1 MKHVGSFISK
11 MAVYGLACLV
21 TSLIT
26 SVQAADGFAR
36 VQTLRGKAQYSEG
49 GEWKV
54 LTVGKV
60 LRQGAVI
67 QTAAN
72 SSVDLFLKD
81 NGPVVRVTA
90 DTILGLDKLFFEE
103 TGGEVVIDTRL
114 DLRNGRILGN
124 VKKMAAAS
132 NYQVKI
138 PTGTVGIR
146 GTDYDIST
154 SGIVR
159 VITGAVRIQYTTT
172 AGPQEVIVTAGNTF
186 TPPTTPGGTGTVAP
200 TSPQDA
206 QNAQIEWIH
215 VQEMV
220 VRIDPSG
227 NLPPPVIGPIIVTP
241 IAPPAI
247 EQPLSPTTGEP
258 TGGGG
263 R

>member
-11 MAVYGLACLV
+11 LAVYGLACLV

-36 VQTLRGKAQYSEG
+36 VQSLRGQAQYSEG
-49 GEWKV
+49 GQWKT

-60 LRQGAVI
+60 LRQGATI

-72 SSVDLFLKD
+72 SSVDLWLRH
-81 NGPVVRVTA
+81 NGPVVRVTS
-90 DTILGLDKLFFEE
+90 DTILGLDKLFLEE
-103 TGGEVVIDTRL
+103 TGGETVIDTRL

-154 SGIVR
+154 TGV
-159 VITGAVRIQYTTT
+159 VTVLNGAVRIQYTEN
-172 AGPQEVIVTAGNTF
+172 GVLKEVIVNAGNTF
-186 TPPTTPGGTGTVAP
+186 TPPQTPTGTATVAETTPENKASSQV
-200 TSPQDA
+200 
-206 QNAQIEWIH
+206 EWVH
-215 VQEMV
+215 VQEIV
-220 VRIDPSG
+220 SRIDPITYDLAPPITVTP
-227 NLPPPVIGPIIVTP
+227 LPPPV
-241 IAPPAI
+241 APVI

-258 TGGGG
+258 T
-263 R
+263 RP